1 MAYAQASELLKNPDC
16 NLLQL
21 LDALE
26 TLAGERA
33 YIATTIAWGL
43 RVEENKEDPEN
54 DLVRIVVLILKIK
67 HRIIEMKTQ
76 S

>member
-1 MAYAQASELLKNPDC
+1 MAYAQACELLKNPDC

-26 TLAGERA
+26 ALAGEHA

-43 RVEENKEDPEN
+43 RVEENKEDSEN
-54 DLVRIVVLILKIK
+54 DLVRIFVLILKIK
-67 HRIIEMKTQ
+67 LRIIEIKTL

>member
-1 MAYAQASELLKNPDC
+1 MAYIQACELLKNPDC

-26 TLAGERA
+26 ALAGERA

-43 RVEENKEDPEN
+43 RLEENKEDPEN
-54 DLVRIVVLILKIK
+54 DLVRIIVLILKIK